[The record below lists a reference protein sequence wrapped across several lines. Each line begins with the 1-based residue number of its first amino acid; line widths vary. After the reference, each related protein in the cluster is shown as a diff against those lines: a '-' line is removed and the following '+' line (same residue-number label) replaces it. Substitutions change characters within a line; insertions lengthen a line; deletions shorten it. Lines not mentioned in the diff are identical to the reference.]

1 MISSSLRRVFAV
13 ALMTALSLDVM
24 SADLTIGFYGTS
36 NIKFGTQLSKIR
48 VRLQQP
54 IQKFEQQES
63 GHCFY
68 ASPENDQR
76 YSLMFIEDVL
86 TRIDVTQPGIRTAA
100 GIGVGD
106 PVSRVREAYGRAI
119 KDEPDFYDDRERY
132 LTISSGDGR
141 YLIRFMTSDSK
152 VSAIISGTAKSVQYV
167 EGCL

>member
-1 MISSSLRRVFAV
+1 MMLSSWCGVFSV

-24 SADLTIGFYGTS
+24 SADLTIGFDGTD
-36 NIKFGTQLSKIR
+36 NLKFGTPLSEIR

-54 IQKFEQQES
+54 IEKFDQQAS

-86 TRIDVTQPGIRTAA
+86 TRIDMMKPGVRTAA
-100 GIGVGD
+100 GVGVGD
-106 PVSRVREAYGRAI
+106 PVSKVGEVYGRAV

-141 YLIRFMTSDSK
+141 YSIRFITSDGK
-152 VSAIISGTAKSVQYV
+152 VSAIIAGIAQSVQYV